1 MLVSLFPDHRIQ
13 CRNFKTVK
21 FYYVL
26 ELNIAKC
33 FWRKYLNNRKYCDCK
48 PSKFVGTLVAFFMVL
63 DVMEVLKVHLDP

>member
-1 MLVSLFPDHRIQ
+1 
-13 CRNFKTVK
+13 VK

-48 PSKFVGTLVAFFMVL
+48 PSKFVGTLVAFFMLL
-63 DVMEVLKVHLDP
+63 DVMEVLKVHLGP